1 VAVSDPQASA
11 APVDSEPATQIRLAR
26 PVRPEIRPYIVLGL
40 ISLAVS
46 LYLTWHLLGDLPNR
60 MVAGNP
66 ADIRLFTWYLEH
78 DVQSVLHGHDP
89 LFFTTMNAPAGVNAM
104 WNTSLLLPALIMTPV
119 TLLAGPLASYNV
131 LFVLALATGP
141 LCAFPLLRRFT
152 DSVPAAGLGALVFG
166 FSPAVLA
173 SGIGHINLVLTG
185 LMPVTLLLADDLA
198 TGRRDP
204 WPAGAALGLAMAA
217 QLFTSEEL
225 LFQTGLVLLVA
236 GVLILV
242 TQPRAVTATALG
254 RIGRGAATAAGVF
267 IFVSAGAL
275 WLQFLGPLH
284 QYGSPFTLGYY
295 ETDVRGLYVP
305 SHMLWLTTRG
315 SSAFAASYVPG
326 APEYLAYLGIP
337 LLVAAPI
344 VGLTRIGDLRTR
356 LLLGVGAVFA
366 LFSLGGTLLD
376 NGRNTAISLPWGA
389 VEGWPVFG
397 SALPDRFAIVVALA
411 AAGLLAVGVGWLLGT
426 GRAAARVLAVLLAA
440 ACAVPLLAR
449 PYPAAAADPVPPF
462 FPAVSRWLAPGSTVL
477 VLPYP
482 TDTQTVPLVWQ
493 AAAHMEFQMPGGYFI
508 GPASGGHAYVS
519 GPGPTAV
526 ASTLI
531 GIQLGRPAPPVT
543 PALRA
548 SFWRDMSYW
557 GARAIVAGPTART
570 ALARFITQLVRRP
583 PLRTGGVLLWRQPAG
598 R

>member
-1 VAVSDPQASA
+1 VPDPQASA
-11 APVDSEPATQIRLAR
+11 APVESEPATRIRPAR
-26 PVRPEIRPYIVLGL
+26 PVRPEIRPYLALGL
-40 ISLAVS
+40 ISLLVS
-46 LYLTWHLLGDLPNR
+46 VYLTWHLLGDLPNR

-66 ADIRLFTWYLEH
+66 ADIRLFTWYLEQ
-78 DVQSVLHGHDP
+78 DSRSVLHGHDP

-104 WNTSLLLPALIMTPV
+104 WNTSLLLPALVMMPV
-119 TLLAGPLASYNV
+119 TLLAGPLAAYNV
-131 LFVLALATGP
+131 LFVLALASGP
-141 LCAFPLLRRFT
+141 LCAFGLLRRFT

-204 WPAGAALGLAMAA
+204 WPGGAAIGLAMAA

-236 GVLILV
+236 GVLVLV
-242 TQPRAVTATALG
+242 TQPRAVTAAALG
-254 RIGRGAATAAGVF
+254 RVGRGAAAALAVF
-267 IFVSAGAL
+267 VFVCAGAL
-275 WLQFLGPLH
+275 WLQFWGPLH
-284 QYGSPFTLGYY
+284 EYGSPFTLGYFV
-295 ETDVRGLYVP
+295 TDLRGFYVP
-305 SHMLWLTTRG
+305 SGMLWLTTRG
-315 SSAFAASYVPG
+315 SAAFAASYVPG

-337 LLVAAPI
+337 LLVAAPV
-344 VGLTRIGDLRTR
+344 VGIARFGNLRTR

-366 LFSLGGTLLD
+366 LFSLGGTLLY
-376 NGRNTAISLPWGA
+376 NGRQTAIRLPWGA

-426 GRAAARVLAVLLAA
+426 GRTGARVLAVLLAA
-440 ACAVPLLAR
+440 ACAVPLLPR
-449 PYPAAAADPVPPF
+449 PYPATAADPVPPF
-462 FPAVSRWLAPGSTVL
+462 FPAAARWVAPGSTVL

-482 TDTQTVPLVWQ
+482 TDNQTVPLVWQ
-493 AAAHMEFQMPGGYFI
+493 AAAHMAFQMPGGYFI
-508 GPASGGHAYVS
+508 GPAAGGHAYVG

-526 ASTLI
+526 AATLI
-531 GIQLGRPAPPVT
+531 KIQLGLPAPPVT
-543 PALRA
+543 AALRA
-548 SFWRDMSYW
+548 SFWQDMSYW
-557 GARAIVAGPTART
+557 GARAIVAGPTARA
-570 ALARFITQLVRRP
+570 ALTRFITQVVRRP
-583 PLRTGGVLLWRQPAG
+583 PLHTGGVLLWRDLAG